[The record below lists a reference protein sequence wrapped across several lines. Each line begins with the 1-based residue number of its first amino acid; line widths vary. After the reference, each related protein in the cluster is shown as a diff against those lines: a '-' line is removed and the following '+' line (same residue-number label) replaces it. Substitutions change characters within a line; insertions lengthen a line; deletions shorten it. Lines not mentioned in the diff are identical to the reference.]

1 MIDAAGLAW
10 RSTDGAMARA
20 AAVRVIAG
28 EIAALDDPASA
39 GALLRVLATLVRPLE
54 GRLTIDG
61 IDALHAP
68 MEARRRLVYVS
79 PELPLPEA
87 LTVAEYLAFLAD
99 ARRQPRD
106 AARHAADRFDLNP
119 RLLLCR
125 LTRDQRQRA
134 RLAGAAATG
143 SRVILLHDP
152 GHGLDDAAGR
162 MLAEWV
168 LQASSL
174 GAAVV
179 LAGAGALAGLPVRAI
194 AWGKAV
200 A

>member
-10 RSTDGAMARA
+10 RSRDGAVARA

-28 EIAALDDPASA
+28 EIAGLDDSASA
-39 GALLRVLATLVRPLE
+39 GALLRVLATLVRPVE
-54 GRLTIDG
+54 GRLAIDG

-68 MEARRRLVYVS
+68 VEARRRVAYVS
-79 PELPLPEA
+79 PDLPLPEA

-99 ARRQPRD
+99 ARRQPPDAARD
-106 AARHAADRFDLNP
+106 AAVRFDLDP
-119 RLLLCR
+119 RRLLCR

-152 GHGLDDAAGR
+152 GHGLDADAR
-162 MLAEWV
+162 RRLTEWV
-168 LQASSL
+168 LHASGG

-179 LAGAGALAGLPVRAI
+179 LAGGAALAGLPVRAI
-194 AWGKAV
+194 ASGKAV